1 MVHPADEAGRLQAL
15 EMVVMGQ
22 QKDAPGLLM
31 RVDRL
36 EQFTKLLIGLAALGV
51 AWKVL
56 DIAAQVISRA
66 ATPP

>member
-1 MVHPADEAGRLQAL
+1 MVHPKDANERLELL
-15 EMVVMGQ
+15 EMHVMSQ
-22 QKDAPGLLM
+22 VKDNPGLLM

-56 DIAAQVISRA
+56 DIVGQVIA
-66 ATPP
+66 KVAVHP